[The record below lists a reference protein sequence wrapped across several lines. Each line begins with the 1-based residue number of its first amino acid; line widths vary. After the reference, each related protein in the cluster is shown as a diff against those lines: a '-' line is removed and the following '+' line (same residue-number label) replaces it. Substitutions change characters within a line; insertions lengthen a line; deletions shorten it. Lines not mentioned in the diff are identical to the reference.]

1 MKTFSWKK
9 GYVMTQKSTREKK
22 IRTTSQ
28 DLLRAI
34 PKVDD
39 CLEWLAT
46 VHDIPDRLKKDAI
59 REYLEEMR
67 QGILSGLIT
76 DDGLLAQVHVKTA
89 ISLRAAAK
97 ARPRLRRVI
106 NATGVVVHTNL
117 GRSLLPPEAVRA
129 LVEAAVNY
137 SNLEMDLPTGK
148 RGSRYSLV
156 EELLVTLTGAEAAL
170 VVNNNAAAVLLVL
183 ETLAKEK
190 EVVVSRGQLVEI
202 GGSFRIPDVMARSGA
217 RLVEVG
223 ATNRTHLRDYENVL
237 TEATGLLLK
246 VHTSNFRVIG
256 FTSEVSMKDLVQLG
270 KRRNV
275 PVMEDLGSGCL
286 VDLSRFGLRHEPTV
300 QESIAAGADVVTF
313 SGDKLL
319 GGPQAGIIAGR
330 REIIDRVKRNPLN
343 RALRIDKF
351 TLASLEAVLRL
362 YLDDEENAIERVPT
376 LSMLAVPQTTLQRRA
391 GKLVRTLARVLPESW
406 EVSVVHVQSR
416 VGGGAMPEEGL
427 PSRALA
433 IRPDVQLVNAV
444 ERRLRAGETPV
455 ICRIE
460 DEQLLFDLRTVRDD
474 EMPLLTAAIVN
485 ACRLEAG
492 V

>member
-1 MKTFSWKK
+1 
-9 GYVMTQKSTREKK
+9 MTQKPIRKKK
-22 IRTTSQ
+22 IQTTHQ
-28 DLLRAI
+28 DLLRTI

-39 CLEWLAT
+39 CLEWLET

-76 DDGLLAQVHVKTA
+76 DAGLLAQAHVKTA
-89 ISLRAAAK
+89 LFTRAAVK

-137 SNLEMDLPTGK
+137 SNLEMDLATGK

-156 EELLVTLTGAEAAL
+156 EELLVALTGAEAAL

-183 ETLAKEK
+183 ETLAKERD
-190 EVVVSRGQLVEI
+190 VIVSRGQLVEI

-223 ATNRTHLRDYENVL
+223 ATNRTHLRDYESVI

-270 KRRNV
+270 ERRNI

-300 QESIAAGADVVTF
+300 QESIATGVDVVTF

-362 YLDDEENAIERVPT
+362 YLDEENAMERVPT
-376 LSMLAVPQTTLQRRA
+376 LSMLAVSPTTLQRRA
-391 GKLVRTLARVLPESW
+391 GKLVKAIKGALPENW
-406 EVSVVHVQSR
+406 DVSVVHVQSR

-433 IRPDVQLVNAV
+433 IRPGIHMVNTV
-444 ERRLRAGETPV
+444 ERRLRAGEIPV

-474 EMPLLTAAIVN
+474 EIPLLTAALVD

-492 V
+492 G